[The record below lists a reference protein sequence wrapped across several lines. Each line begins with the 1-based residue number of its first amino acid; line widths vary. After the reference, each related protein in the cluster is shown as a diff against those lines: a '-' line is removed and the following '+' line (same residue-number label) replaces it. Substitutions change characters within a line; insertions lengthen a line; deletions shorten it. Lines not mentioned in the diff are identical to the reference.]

1 VRIRVTCGQSRETFT
16 ISGEHL
22 QFDHPTVCKAL
33 ERVAGAGAASGE
45 QAQRP
50 KITTVNHTRC
60 DWSSVFILTS

>member
-1 VRIRVTCGQSRETFT
+1 M
-16 ISGEHL
+16 SGEHL
-22 QFDHPTVCKAL
+22 QFDHPTVCEAL
-33 ERVAGAGAASGE
+33 ERVAGAGAGAARGE

>member
-1 VRIRVTCGQSRETFT
+1 M
-16 ISGEHL
+16 SGEHL

-33 ERVAGAGAASGE
+33 ERVAGAGAARGE